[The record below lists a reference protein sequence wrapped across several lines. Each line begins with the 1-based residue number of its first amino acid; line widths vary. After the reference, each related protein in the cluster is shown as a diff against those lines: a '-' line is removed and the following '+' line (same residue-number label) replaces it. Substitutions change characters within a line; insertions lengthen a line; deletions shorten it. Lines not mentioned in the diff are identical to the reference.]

1 MRPFLVGLMLA
12 GSAIHASAQVTDSA
26 ARAGAPA
33 TPSDAAIERAR
44 RLVNDGRGAEGRTLL
59 DSLVR
64 VLPAGSPNL
73 GRVLLWRAMTAATS
87 EQAESDLRRVTVE
100 FALTPPAETA
110 LVRLAQL
117 EMQRGDR
124 AAAFTHLQRLMVE
137 YTTPGARARAAYWI
151 GRLHRDGG
159 DEAKACEAFGSAK
172 TWTPPADVE
181 LANQVEYAG
190 RRCPAIPNT
199 VAAATTPQPTAPPPT
214 AAPVVTT
221 PSQPP
226 ATVPATVTVDAPTF
240 PAPRPD
246 TTPRVSRDTTAS
258 SMARP
263 PASRPA
269 ATATSPAVTAPAT
282 PATTRDTTIA
292 SVRHFSVQIAAYS
305 TLPDAE
311 RLAESYRKGGAEAR
325 VDGTATPFRVRVG
338 RYATRD
344 EANKVAEDFRRRGQA
359 AFVVVV
365 EPR

>member
-12 GSAIHASAQVTDSA
+12 GSAMHASAQVPDSA
-26 ARAGAPA
+26 ARAAA
-33 TPSDAAIERAR
+33 TPAATASHAAVDRAR
-44 RLVNDGRGAEGRTLL
+44 RLVNEGRGAEGRTLL

-64 VLPAGSPNL
+64 VLPAGSPDL

-87 EQAESDLRRVTVE
+87 EQAEADLRRVTVE

-137 YTTPGARARAAYWI
+137 YTTPGARARAAYWL

-181 LANQVEYAG
+181 LANQVEYAA
-190 RRCPAIPNT
+190 RRCPAMPNT
-199 VAAATTPQPTAPPPT
+199 VAAAAAPPLATAP
-214 AAPVVTT
+214 AVTT

-226 ATVPATVTVDAPTF
+226 SQPPAAVPPTVTVNAPTF

-246 TTPRVSRDTTAS
+246 TTPRVSRDTAAASTA
-258 SMARP
+258 
-263 PASRPA
+263 RPA
-269 ATATSPAVTAPAT
+269 ASVPAT
-282 PATTRDTTIA
+282 PIAAPAATTPAAPRDTTMA

-325 VDGTATPFRVRVG
+325 VDGTAAPFRVRVG

-344 EANKVAEDFRRRGQA
+344 EANKIAEDFRRRGQA